1 MQIKRL
7 YAFGSLLVFT
17 GGLAYAMD
25 QTILGNSITVKN
37 PSTPDKR
44 KVTGKAK
51 EKGSTNT
58 IVGNPVMFG
67 GTLTITASGGTPSTQ
82 SFVLAQGTDPV
93 TLKPYWSGDAIKGF
107 KYKDPKGSNATG
119 KPVKLAQIKK
129 TPSGNFSIKV
139 VVTGKLGTLLVT
151 PPNPGTS
158 SCILLGLTGGD
169 TYSVAFKAGDG
180 LVTNKGTLL
189 YKHKK
194 VTMEG
199 SCVAATTTTTSSS
212 SSTSS
217 STSTT
222 LYGSPSKA
230 FFERVIGLLD

>member
-1 MQIKRL
+1 MQIKRW
-7 YAFGSLLVFT
+7 YAFGSLLVFA
-17 GGLAYAMD
+17 GGLAYAAD
-25 QTILGNSITVKN
+25 QTILGNSLTVKN

-44 KVTGKAK
+44 KVTGKGK

-58 IVGNPVMFG
+58 IVGNPTTFG
-67 GTLTITASGGTPSTQ
+67 GTLTLSAGGGTPSSQ
-82 SFVLAQGTDPV
+82 PFALPQGTSGI
-93 TLKPYWSGDAIKGF
+93 TGKQFWTGDAIKGF
-107 KYKDPKGSNATG
+107 KYKDPKGENGA
-119 KPVKLAQIKK
+119 VKLAQIKK

-139 VVTGKLGTLLVT
+139 VASGKLGVLLVT
-151 PPNPGTS
+151 PPNPGTNG
-158 SCILLGLTGGD
+158 CILLGLNGGD

-180 LVTNKGTLL
+180 LVTNKGALL

-199 SCVAATTTTTSSS
+199 SCIVSTTTTSTT

-222 LYGSPSKA
+222 LYGSPSRA
-230 FFERVIGLLD
+230 FFERVPGLLD